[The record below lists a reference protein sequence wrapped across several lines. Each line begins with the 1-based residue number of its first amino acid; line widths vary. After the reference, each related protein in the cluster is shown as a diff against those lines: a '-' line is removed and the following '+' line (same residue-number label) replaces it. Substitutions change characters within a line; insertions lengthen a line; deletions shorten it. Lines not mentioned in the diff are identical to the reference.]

1 MPRLIQLL
9 ILLVLVSIPAELCAQ
24 NFIRGVVQYA
34 NGKAADHVIVR
45 LRSDKIAFQDETQTD
60 MQGKFIFDALHL
72 STYRLTIE
80 GQGFHPYS
88 SIIDISMSKMAYEQI
103 VLHPDKEPD
112 AKAVPGEGPAA
123 EVNARIAQI
132 PPKARKEFEAGKHKM
147 QTQNADGSIPHFQ
160 KAIELYPN
168 YAEAYQLL
176 GVLHMESGKVREAEP
191 ELQKAVE
198 IEPKMSTAHFAL
210 GICLNMLGRYPEAET
225 TLVKGLQLDP
235 ASAEGHNEIGK
246 TYWAL
251 GRWQEAEPHAQK
263 AAALKPDMAQAHVL
277 LGDIALRKKNAQV
290 ALKEYKEAIR
300 LDPTGPMTPPVQQ
313 MVKKIEDA
321 MQQPR

>member
-1 MPRLIQLL
+1 
-9 ILLVLVSIPAELCAQ
+9 
-24 NFIRGVVQYA
+24 
-34 NGKAADHVIVR
+34 
-45 LRSDKIAFQDETQTD
+45 
-60 MQGKFIFDALHL
+60 
-72 STYRLTIE
+72 
-80 GQGFHPYS
+80 
-88 SIIDISMSKMAYEQI
+88 
-103 VLHPDKEPD
+103 
-112 AKAVPGEGPAA
+112 
-123 EVNARIAQI
+123 
-132 PPKARKEFEAGKHKM
+132 
-147 QTQNADGSIPHFQ
+147 
-160 KAIELYPN
+160 
-168 YAEAYQLL
+168 
-176 GVLHMESGKVREAEP
+176 AEP

-300 LDPTGPMTPPVQQ
+300 LDPKGPMTPPVQQ